1 MRPAPTPQLNTAG
14 DPIHEI
20 LLTGS
25 AGLGILVVLIGLA
38 IVSAPLRQHGRQVLH
53 GIVADA
59 MTRPK
64 TPSHTSTS
72 TRDRPTV
79 GMYELN
85 NGYPNSMDELIRYS
99 GDGGA
104 WSNDPWG
111 TQYTIS
117 VDKNTKTVH
126 ITSAGPDT
134 QPGTADDQTFDQPI
148 PM

>member
-1 MRPAPTPQLNTAG
+1 MKSTRL
-14 DPIHEI
+14 
-20 LLTGS
+20 GS
-25 AGLGILVVLIGLA
+25 AGLGIHVVLIGLA
-38 IVSAPLRQHGRQVLH
+38 IVLYLAFGNMGGKSYMKT
-53 GIVADA
+53 VADSKKKA
-59 MTRPK
+59 EDTV
-64 TPSHTSTS
+64 THIYLNQIAQL
-72 TRDRPTV
+72 V

-85 NGYPNSMDELIRYS
+85 HARYPNSMAELLA
-99 GDGGA
+99 DGNDAGA

-134 QPGTADDQTFDQPI
+134 KFGNEDDQTFDQPI

>member
-1 MRPAPTPQLNTAG
+1 MKSSRL
-14 DPIHEI
+14 
-20 LLTGS
+20 GS

-38 IVSAPLRQHGRQVLH
+38 IVLYLAFGNMGGKSYMKT
-53 GIVADA
+53 VADA
-59 MTRPK
+59 KDKAEDTV
-64 TPSHTSTS
+64 THIYLNQIAQL
-72 TRDRPTV
+72 V

-85 NGYPNSMDELIRYS
+85 NARYPNSMDELIRYS